1 MNRIFEAKIREL
13 INFMKQLNFNFGVNF
28 WVEARKSIE
37 EKGRELIENYRK
49 TYRWATGE
57 ELDAVEYGDM
67 EEKIRT

>member
-1 MNRIFEAKIREL
+1 MNFL
-13 INFMKQLNFNFGVNF
+13 G
-28 WVEARKSIE
+28 EARKLIE